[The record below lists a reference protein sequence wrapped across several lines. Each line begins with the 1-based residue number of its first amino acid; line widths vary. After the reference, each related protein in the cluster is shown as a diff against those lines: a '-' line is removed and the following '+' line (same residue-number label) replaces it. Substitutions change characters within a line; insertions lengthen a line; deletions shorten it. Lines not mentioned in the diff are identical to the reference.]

1 MSTPPEHPPVTV
13 TLTLDHP
20 ALGYQLAC
28 LCARL
33 TPAICKEHLI
43 DPVSNEGRSEDLMT
57 TTMAAVFA
65 LGDALH
71 AAGVRRR

>member
-1 MSTPPEHPPVTV
+1 MSTPEEFPPVTV

-33 TPAICKEHLI
+33 TPSVCEDHLI
-43 DPVSNEGRSEDLMT
+43 DYDSDDEERRAMVHTMMDAVS
-57 TTMAAVFA
+57 A
-65 LGDALH
+65 LGSALH

>member
-1 MSTPPEHPPVTV
+1 MTV

-28 LCARL
+28 LCSRL

-43 DPVSNEGRSEDLMT
+43 DLGANEEEREDMMST
-57 TTMAAVFA
+57 MMAAVFA